1 LRFLSAKPIG
11 PVLSK
16 LLTRHRHQRLAAE
29 LYVKLVEQARS
40 PAFYT
45 VCGVPDTLDGRF
57 EALAL
62 HAFLVFHR
70 LKREDQPAR
79 DLAQALF
86 DHMFADMDLSLREI
100 GVTDFSIGKK
110 VKAMGRG
117 FYGRIVAYDHAL
129 EAEDP
134 LELESALRR
143 NLYGT
148 AEPEAGQVRAMA
160 GYLRREVAG
169 LAVQPVDAFLAVSP
183 RFGAA
188 PQTVEAL

>member
-1 LRFLSAKPIG
+1 MLF
-11 PVLSK
+11 K
-16 LLTRHRHQRLAAE
+16 LFTRHRRERVAAE

-70 LKREDQPAR
+70 LKAEGQEAQGF
-79 DLAQALF
+79 AQALF
-86 DHMFADMDLSLREI
+86 DHMFSDMDLSLREI

-117 FYGRIVAYDHAL
+117 FYGRVVAYDHGLA
-129 EAEDP
+129 AEDP
-134 LELESALRR
+134 EGLEGALRR

-148 AEPEAGQVRAMA
+148 VEPEPGQVRAVA
-160 GYLRREVAG
+160 AYLRREVAG
-169 LAVQPVDAFLAVSP
+169 LAAQPVAALLAGEV
-183 RFGAA
+183 RFGPA
-188 PQTVEAL
+188 PDMVEAA

>member
-1 LRFLSAKPIG
+1 
-11 PVLSK
+11 VLFK
-16 LLTRHRHQRLAAE
+16 LFTRHRRERLAAE

-45 VCGVPDTLDGRF
+45 ACGVPDTLDGRF

-70 LKREDQPAR
+70 LKSEGQEAQGF
-79 DLAQALF
+79 AQALF
-86 DHMFADMDLSLREI
+86 DHMFSDMDLSLREI

-117 FYGRIVAYDHAL
+117 FYGRIVAYDRGLA
-129 EAEDP
+129 DNDTGP
-134 LELESALRR
+134 LEDALRR

-148 AEPEAGQVRAMA
+148 VDPGPGQVRAVAAYM
-160 GYLRREVAG
+160 RREASG
-169 LAVQPVDAFLAVSP
+169 LAAQPVEAFLAGEV
-183 RFGAA
+183 RFGPA
-188 PQTVEAL
+188 PEMVEAA

>member
-1 LRFLSAKPIG
+1 
-11 PVLSK
+11 VLSK
-16 LLTRHRHQRLAAE
+16 LFARHRRERLAAE
-29 LYVKLVEQARS
+29 LYVKLVEQARH

-70 LKREDQPAR
+70 LKREGQEAQGF
-79 DLAQALF
+79 AQALF
-86 DHMFADMDLSLREI
+86 DHMFNDMDLSLREI

-117 FYGRIVAYDHAL
+117 FYGRIVAYDKGLGTADPEVL
-129 EAEDP
+129 ED
-134 LELESALRR
+134 ALRR

-148 AEPEAGQVRAMA
+148 VQPGPGQVRAIAAYM
-160 GYLRREVAG
+160 RREAAG
-169 LAVQPVDAFLAVSP
+169 LAAQPPAAFLAGDV
-183 RFGAA
+183 RFGPA
-188 PQTVEAL
+188 PEMVEAA

>member
-1 LRFLSAKPIG
+1 M
-11 PVLSK
+11 LSK
-16 LLTRHRHQRLAAE
+16 LFSRRRQERIAAE

-40 PAFYT
+40 PAFFT
-45 VCGVPDTLDGRF
+45 ACGVPDTLDGRF

-70 LKREDQPAR
+70 LKREAPPAP
-79 DLAQALF
+79 DFAQALF

-117 FYGRIVAYDHAL
+117 FYGRIVAYDRGL

-134 LELESALRR
+134 EALESALRR

-148 AEPEAGQVRAMA
+148 AEPAAGQVRAVA
-160 GYLRREVAG
+160 AYLRREVAA
-169 LAVQPVDAFLAVSP
+169 LAAQPVAGFLAADV
-183 RFGAA
+183 RFGPA
-188 PQTVEAL
+188 PEMVEAA